1 MSLARSP
8 IRNLLFPFRSCIF
21 FWAALSSEVTSP
33 PASRGMYEYE
43 RPLDPNVQNKKI
55 QLSPTWIA
63 GTRPRIGSPL
73 LRRTLFRWTETLCLS
88 ACICCFY
95 PVPYL
100 FQFFLFEHLSLQE
113 AEANNGGFAGR
124 VQLPCGLLLSIYVCC
139 YFRACV
145 ETLRHSPA
153 LVFLAKPKFRRERR
167 NISSYQL
174 YALFMSAISFIIE
187 ARSENVSKKEV
198 FHKSERNLLTSRL
211 SFLRLVYLRPDSS
224 AQECSISDLLRT
236 AGFGH
241 TSSLRKRMKINRVN
255 VT

>member
-1 MSLARSP
+1 MPYVNCWNSP
-8 IRNLLFPFRSCIF
+8 ENRLPPFKENDFSVNGDPLPFGLYLLDSF
-21 FWAALSSEVTSP
+21 
-33 PASRGMYEYE
+33 
-43 RPLDPNVQNKKI
+43 D
-55 QLSPTWIA
+55 
-63 GTRPRIGSPL
+63 
-73 LRRTLFRWTETLCLS
+73 
-88 ACICCFY
+88 

-145 ETLRHSPA
+145 ETLRHSIA
-153 LVFLAKPKFRRERR
+153 LVFLAKPKAVEKEEYLVIPTICFVHVCHFVYHRGAQRKRVQERGK
-167 NISSYQL
+167 
-174 YALFMSAISFIIE
+174 A
-187 ARSENVSKKEV
+187 